1 MQLVATSAWFFLI
14 LNISKV
20 PFSMN
25 LGLIDR
31 STLLINVILAPM
43 ILVGLFCGR
52 WIVRKIPQRLFD
64 SLILIFTAVAALR
77 LIGVF

>member
-1 MQLVATSAWFFLI
+1 
-14 LNISKV
+14 
-20 PFSMN
+20 
-25 LGLIDR
+25 
-31 STLLINVILAPM
+31 LINVILAPM